1 MQFLLD
7 KRKQQVLPVLNSN
20 PVVTLDIKKKSGGN
34 LIEAAASI
42 QTIVNKAKAGIFPK
56 DLDVVITNDQSKM
69 TKNMITNLEN
79 SIIMGVLLVVGVL
92 VFFLGVRNS
101 LFVGI
106 AIPLSM
112 LMGIAILNFSGTTL
126 NMMVLFSLILA
137 LGMLVD
143 NGNCNCRKCIS
154 SLFSK
159 RQDQRSSIKRRNR

>member
-1 MQFLLD
+1 MIS
-7 KRKQQVLPVLNSN
+7 RK
-20 PVVTLDIKKKSGGN
+20 KGGGN

-42 QTIVNKAKAGIFPK
+42 QNIVKKAKTGIFPK

-143 NGNCNCRKCIS
+143 NGIVIVENVYRLYSEKGKTKDSKEARVMSLKTGIS
-154 SLFSK
+154 DAFTVL
-159 RQDQRSSIKRRNR
+159 N